1 MNSAKNGINSASEQQ
16 QATSKPQNIK
26 ADDSRACATNRSRFM
41 CLSPKVLL
49 GLAAVGL
56 GIWAIAP
63 GAAAAALPIL
73 VLAACPLS
81 MLLMMHMMSKKE
93 PQART
98 GQGQSE
104 QASPAPDSEPSLAD
118 LKARLAALGAEQE
131 KLTREISEE
140 QVRKGR

>member
-1 MNSAKNGINSASEQQ
+1 MNSAKNDINSASEQRN
-16 QATSKPQNIK
+16 ATSKPQNIK
-26 ADDSRACATNRSRFM
+26 AGDSRACATNRSWFM
-41 CLSPKVLL
+41 CLSPKVML

-81 MLLMMHMMSKKE
+81 MLLMMRMMSKSG
-93 PQART
+93 PQAPA

-131 KLTREISEE
+131 KLARKISEE
-140 QVRKGR
+140 QVREGR